1 MTEFGE
7 ATEIAKAA
15 GAEPPVLELRADEI
29 EAEGIARKGA
39 FYYRA
44 RHGRAGEKRA
54 RELEEFADAAF
65 AWQHGPDGSAPPPV
79 LEGEDL
85 SLVELERRV
94 ESVFA
99 DAIAEAER
107 NVEPS
112 GLISWLEE
120 LRDRIVGA
128 ELEGDGEGEA
138 LPALLEDEDLEE
150 LAAPGLDEEKI
161 GPTARAR
168 RPITDRPQA

>member
-7 ATEIAKAA
+7 ATAIARAA
-15 GAEPPVLELRADEI
+15 GGEPPVLELRADEV
-29 EAEGIARKGA
+29 EAVAIARKGA

-54 RELEEFADAAF
+54 RELEEFAEAAF
-65 AWQHGPDGSAPPPV
+65 SWQHEGGSAPPPV
-79 LEGEDL
+79 LEGEEL
-85 SLVELERRV
+85 AAVELERRV
-94 ESVFA
+94 EAVFA

-107 NVEPS
+107 DQEPS
-112 GLISWLEE
+112 GLISWLEGM
-120 LRDRIVGA
+120 RDRIVA
-128 ELEGDGEGEA
+128 RAVVDEEPVAVE
-138 LPALLEDEDLEE
+138 LEDEDLEE

-168 RPITDRPQA
+168 RPIVDRPQA

>member
-15 GAEPPVLELRADEI
+15 GAEPPTLELRADEV
-29 EAEGIARKGA
+29 EAVAIARKGA

-54 RELEEFADAAF
+54 RALEEFAEAAF
-65 AWQHGPDGSAPPPV
+65 SWQHDGGSAPPPV
-79 LEGEDL
+79 LEGEEL
-85 SLVELERRV
+85 SAVELERRV
-94 ESVFA
+94 EAVFA
-99 DAIAEAER
+99 DAIGRLEEDQESTLAA
-107 NVEPS
+107 
-112 GLISWLEE
+112 WLEE

-128 ELEGDGEGEA
+128 EVVEPEQEA
-138 LPALLEDEDLEE
+138 ELEDEDLEE